1 MFSFRSPTAATP
13 GAMLQQQI
21 DCINMITHNDEPLPL
36 PFLLCLQVII
46 QDIEVSACA
55 ALYLMLPGRRRV
67 GAPEAP
73 GSGQL

>member
-1 MFSFRSPTAATP
+1 MT
-13 GAMLQQQI
+13 
-21 DCINMITHNDEPLPL
+21 NPLPL
-36 PFLLCLQVII
+36 PFLLRLQVII
-46 QDIEVSACA
+46 QDIEVRACA